1 VLRRRRR
8 VPLNKPVARTVIGL
22 MSQDS
27 TLLVEIEN
35 IYRSRGADFFRLALA
50 KTSDPEAARDAVQD
64 GFARAIRGRRS
75 FRGSGSLEAWVARC
89 VINAAHEVRR
99 ARQIDVEPDDFATT
113 GGGSGVESAALHADA
128 AIVREAV
135 RQLPPRQRDA
145 LYLRFYL
152 GFEYAAIAE
161 TLGIEVGTVSATLHA
176 ARGSLAQTLQE
187 VLR

>member
-1 VLRRRRR
+1 
-8 VPLNKPVARTVIGL
+8 
-22 MSQDS
+22 M
-27 TLLVEIEN
+27 LVEIEN
-35 IYRSRGADFFRLALA
+35 IYRRRGADFFRLALA
-50 KTSDPEAARDAVQD
+50 KTSDLEAARDAVQD
-64 GFARAIRGRRS
+64 GFAQAIRGRRS

-99 ARQIDVEPDDFATT
+99 AAKQSDVEPGDFAATD
-113 GGGSGVESAALHADA
+113 GGSLVDSTAPHAEG
-128 AIVREAV
+128 AIVRQAV

-161 TLGIEVGTVSATLHA
+161 TLGIEIGTVSATLHA
-176 ARGSLAQTLQE
+176 ARVSLAQTLQE